1 MGDRRLSSP
10 ELYQSSISTE
20 LARTIQKER
29 EGFGVLI
36 AASPLRPS
44 QIKLGWGRK
53 KKEKKKG
60 CVTNAAQGKVIQWLD
75 FRGQHNRALDDYD
88 EKESG

>member
-53 KKEKKKG
+53 KKKKKG
-60 CVTNAAQGKVIQWLD
+60 CVTDDAQGKVIQWLD
-75 FRGQHNRALDDYD
+75 FRGQHNRALDDDD
-88 EKESG
+88 EKESS